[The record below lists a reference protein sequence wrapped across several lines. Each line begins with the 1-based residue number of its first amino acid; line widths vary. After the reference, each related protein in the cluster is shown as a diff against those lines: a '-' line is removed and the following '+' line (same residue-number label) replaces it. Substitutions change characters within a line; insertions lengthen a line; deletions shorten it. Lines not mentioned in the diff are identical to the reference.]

1 MFLLAFNLPLIW
13 YDKGTY
19 TKLEFKLPGGEK
31 MKGFIQ
37 EYGNIIVVVAVILLM
52 LLFGKTGFAK
62 NIQDAILGS
71 ANHIVD
77 TGENVTKGLEVKSG
91 DVLTVEGN
99 RYIVMEQFSSSNFLV
114 VTTNSLGIKAYQSI
128 SRLDGKNKNT
138 YENSEIDNY
147 LENEWYKGL
156 SAKMQNAIQS
166 VNIKQV
172 SYDYSLKKY
181 DTGYN
186 GQLYNNINRHVFLPS
201 INEIEK
207 IINFKNSTKVKN
219 FLNNT
224 SIWTRD
230 SYVNHINNSEFIDA
244 VEGEI
249 SFDNVFNGYGIRPA
263 FVIDLSKIDY
273 TEAGHVD
280 YK

>member
-1 MFLLAFNLPLIW
+1 
-13 YDKGTY
+13 
-19 TKLEFKLPGGEK
+19 